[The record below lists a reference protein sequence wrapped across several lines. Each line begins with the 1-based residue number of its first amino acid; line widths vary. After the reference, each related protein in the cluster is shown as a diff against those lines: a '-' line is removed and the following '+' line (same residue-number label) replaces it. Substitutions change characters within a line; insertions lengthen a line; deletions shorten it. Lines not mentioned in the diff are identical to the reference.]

1 MSISNVSYGQVTIYN
16 SIISKLDNIKNNI
29 LKIKEYTELNETK
42 QIEYLE
48 ILNQFSKEL
57 NNLDSLSNDLHDM
70 YILQLDPTMIKNH
83 DQNIQKDLLINKKI
97 NDTFLPYILYM
108 QIMLRNS

>member
-1 MSISNVSYGQVTIYN
+1 MSHGQVTIYN

-57 NNLDSLSNDLHDM
+57 NDLDCLSNDMYDM
-70 YILQLDPTMIKNH
+70 YILQLDPTMIQNQDRNMQKN
-83 DQNIQKDLLINKKI
+83 LLINKKI